1 MSGTNLTCPAP
12 VQAAARMLASSEI
25 ILQRTWIDDAASLR
39 RRTVKGLTELALLRD
54 SDIDAVLAEV
64 ASKGTDPLRA
74 AAATLVAAHEGAY
87 AIESSQIS
95 DARRIVYGALPHE
108 VVELATGISRRL
120 SVQMRWANLPLD
132 CQQVEIGDAHVHSG
146 GASPPVI
153 VLRGLLDHLYEVTS
167 VGLPLELEDVL
178 GHRFDGEPL
187 LFALGISALALQV
200 PRLANDLSGL
210 LPVLGSDAREL
221 WERAFELARTK
232 DELQLD
238 LLRAAYAHAT
248 ELVGATP
255 DLTAANQG
263 AARWLRNELA
273 GPAAELAR
281 GSLGA
286 LALLHGSLVSPT
298 SGSLDIF
305 VERFNLLRRL
315 RRLSMQSETRR
326 IEDSLRFLLSAGRL
340 CRLELR
346 KTAGASIAQ
355 DGGQSRLDAYST
367 VLEDARCHLTAVK
380 KVREDHGSLVV
391 QMPISFFRHRLE
403 PREPLM
409 GYLPLRHP
417 IHDALALSAGV
428 ARACRDTPGLG
439 RFIGGFDVVGRESDT
454 PNWVFSLAFS
464 FADRLFRAAEM
475 QPLGYSVHAGEQFAF
490 ALDGLRRIGELDLFE
505 VPVSRVGHALALS
518 PQAAENIAP
527 FTSAAAA
534 SVLEALVWSAVVVPE
549 LEGEVAD
556 LCEDLASVVFA
567 PSQPTFADLKQ
578 WLTGRFSY
586 DRMQA
591 LGIVPPIAQ
600 DAMFP
605 TDESVLLGGLECQS
619 LVDKLL
625 AATAVEASV
634 GGVYF
639 NEVVPVPNALESAV
653 GAKLARC
660 YEACGAVVAE
670 PFRSRRLIESCPSS
684 NVAVGGIRGFA
695 EHPIGEFRDAGLC
708 VTVSSDDPGLFGGLV
723 EEELA
728 SLYETGAL
736 NGSSGDGQ
744 ALMQVIKTS
753 ARSTA
758 SGLSSVEAD
767 EVIQQVGASLG
778 VL

>member
-1 MSGTNLTCPAP
+1 
-12 VQAAARMLASSEI
+12 MLASSEI
-25 ILQRTWIDDAASLR
+25 IIQRTWADNEASVR
-39 RRTVKGLTELALLRD
+39 RRTVRGVAELTFLRD
-54 SDIDAVLAEV
+54 SDIDALLAEV

-74 AAATLVAAHEGAY
+74 AAATLVAVHAGAY
-87 AIESSQIS
+87 PIEKSQIS
-95 DARRIVYGALPHE
+95 DARRIVHGALPHE

-120 SVQMRWANLPLD
+120 SVQMRWANLPTD
-132 CQQVEIGDAHVHSG
+132 CQQIEIGDAHVHSG
-146 GASPPVI
+146 GASPPVV
-153 VLRGLLDHLYEVTS
+153 VLRGLLDHLSEVTS

-187 LFALGISALALQV
+187 LLALGISALALQV
-200 PRLANDLSGL
+200 PKLAQDLRGS
-210 LPVLGSDAREL
+210 LPLLGSDAREL
-221 WERAFELARTK
+221 WERAFTLARTN
-232 DELQLD
+232 DDLQLE
-238 LLRAAYAHAT
+238 LLRAAYARAT

-286 LALLHGSLVSPT
+286 LALLHSSMVSPT

-355 DGGQSRLDAYST
+355 DGGQARLDAYST

-380 KVREDHGSLVV
+380 KVREDHASLVV

-409 GYLPLRHP
+409 GHLPLRHP

-428 ARACRDTPGLG
+428 VRACRETPGLD

-464 FADRLFRAAEM
+464 FADRLFREGEM
-475 QPLGYSVHAGEQFAF
+475 RPLGYSVHAGEQYAF

-518 PQAAENIAP
+518 PRTAESAAP
-527 FTSAAAA
+527 FMSAPAA

-549 LEGEVAD
+549 LKGEVAD
-556 LCEDLASVVFA
+556 LCENLASVVFA
-567 PSQPTFADLKQ
+567 PSQPTFADLEQ
-578 WLTGRFSY
+578 WLMGRFSY

-591 LGIVPPIAQ
+591 LGVVPPIAQ
-600 DAMFP
+600 DTMFP
-605 TDESVLLGGLECQS
+605 TDESVLLGGLDCQS
-619 LVDKLL
+619 LADKLL

-639 NEVVPVPNALESAV
+639 NEVVPVPHAFEASVEAT
-653 GAKLARC
+653 LARC
-660 YEACGAVVAE
+660 YEACGAVVAV
-670 PFRSRRLIESCPSS
+670 PFRSQKLIESCPSS

-695 EHPIGEFRDAGLC
+695 QHPIGEFRDAGLR

-736 NGSSGDGQ
+736 NGSNGDGTE
-744 ALMQVIKTS
+744 LMQVIQAS
-753 ARSTA
+753 ARATA
-758 SGLSSVEAD
+758 SGLSVDEAD
-767 EVIQQVGASLG
+767 EVIEQVAAGLG
-778 VL
+778 VH